1 MRINLSDVLKTGIS
15 TEELITY
22 CTLRTNIY
30 PFCMTAVSREDYN
43 V

>member
-1 MRINLSDVLKTGIS
+1 MRINLSHVLKTSINK
-15 TEELITY
+15 ELITY

-30 PFCMTAVSREDYN
+30 PFYMIAVSRGDYN